1 MPPVLVNRPGRA
13 CRKQPNHSLSHLGYN
28 LLTSRLHLNSR
39 IVLFAMSAF
48 LIPPF
53 EAEERKGRYGT

>member
-39 IVLFAMSAF
+39 IVFFTMSAF
-48 LIPPF
+48 LNPCLGM
-53 EAEERKGRYGT
+53 EERKGRYGT